1 LRLIRELLYK
11 ELSKGGLVLQRT
23 DEFSFML
30 RVSTLSGAGIGVFAL
45 HGIAQGVWLEV
56 FPRGYQSRK
65 FKASELPE
73 TLRSYCTAK
82 PNDVYAAPRAFNRMS
97 IGWYLNHSETPNV
110 VWDDDL
116 NGYVT
121 ARDIAEGEEL
131 FIDYNLFEEP
141 PEKKAAYYAALAP
154 APEP

>member
-1 LRLIRELLYK
+1 MLDEAQESFVRH
-11 ELSKGGLVLQRT
+11 RT

-30 RVSTLSGAGIGVFAL
+30 RVSTISGAGIGVFAL
-45 HGIAQGVWLEV
+45 HEIAQGVWLDV

-65 FKASELPE
+65 FKAEELPE
-73 TLRSYCTAK
+73 ALRSYCTAK
-82 PNDVYAAPRAFNRMS
+82 PNDIYAAPRQFNRMS
-97 IGWYLNHSETPNV
+97 IGWYLNHSATPNV

-121 ARDIAEGEEL
+121 ARAIAADEEL

-141 PEKKAAYYAALAP
+141 LEKKALYYILEAGAP
-154 APEP
+154 